1 MTSRR
6 SWVAVVMAMG
16 LALLG
21 CDTGGSSDR
30 AEPDRRDDEPQEAFD
45 DEPAP
50 DEPAP
55 DEPAPDE
62 PSTDTPSRELWVA
75 PTGRDEGRGSREDPW
90 RTLEVALGRLEPGDV
105 LHLAEG
111 EYREQIRY
119 PSLRPATPD
128 RPIKVMAAPGANPL
142 IRGLLWIRDADH
154 WTFEGVNV
162 TWDEEQ
168 NQSDHHMVKFEGGR
182 GWQFVDS
189 EVWGA
194 RSFAAILV
202 ANAPSSWRLADLCV
216 HDTAPSNGVNQDHL
230 IYVNNGPDAGPGV
243 IETSLLFGA
252 PNGSGVKLGGPSEDS
267 GGASNV
273 TVRRNTI
280 VDAAQPILLAWG
292 AANNV
297 IVENILGG
305 AGDGYG
311 TIRGYRLDGP
321 GNRALGNVGFDAES
335 LVLNDDGHRGVEADD
350 TNSFPVDP
358 QFDEPGSCEGFR
370 AQASFADEVGHLSAS
385 S

>member
-1 MTSRR
+1 MKSRR
-6 SWVAVVMAMG
+6 SWVAVVMVVS
-16 LALLG
+16 LAILG
-21 CDTGGSSDR
+21 CDTRESSDR
-30 AEPDRRDDEPQEAFD
+30 ADQGRGGDEPEGAFD
-45 DEPAP
+45 DEPVP
-50 DEPAP
+50 E
-55 DEPAPDE
+55 E
-62 PSTDTPSRELWVA
+62 PSIDTPSRELWVA
-75 PTGRDEGRGSREDPW
+75 PAGRDEGRGSREDPW
-90 RTLEVALGRLEPGDV
+90 RSLEAALERLEPGDV

-111 EYREQIRY
+111 EYRERIRN
-119 PSLRPATPD
+119 PSLRPATAD

-154 WTFEGVNV
+154 WAFEGVNV
-162 TWDEEQ
+162 TWDAEQ
-168 NQSDHHMVKFEGGR
+168 NRRDEHMVKFEGGR
-182 GWQFVDS
+182 GWQFVGS

-202 ANAPSSWRLADLCV
+202 AGAPSGWRLTDLCV

-243 IETSLLFGA
+243 IENSLLFGA

-280 VDAAQPILLAWG
+280 VQAAQPILLAWG
-292 AANNV
+292 ASNNV

-305 AGDGYG
+305 SGDGYG
-311 TIRGYRLDGP
+311 TIRGYRLDGL
-321 GNRALGNVGFDAES
+321 GNRALGNVGFDAVS

-358 QFDEPGSCEGFR
+358 RFNQTESCEGFR
-370 AQASFADEVGHLSAS
+370 AQSPLAADVGHLSAS
-385 S
+385 H